1 MARARNIK
9 PGFFSNDELV
19 ELPFEGR
26 LLFIGLWTIADRAG
40 RLLDRPKKIKMD
52 LFPADNV
59 DIEMLLQGLAER
71 GFIWRYEVADMRC
84 IQVVNWDKHQNP
96 HVKEVASMLPEPDER
111 RTDTMRA
118 PCKHS
123 ASTVQVPEIPERAGL
138 IPDSLNLIP
147 DSGYLI
153 ADTGLMIPDSLQEQP
168 PATADAAAS
177 GKKPSRRKATQ
188 PAEAPNPLN
197 LDTWK
202 AYKSAYTERYSIA
215 PVQNAK
221 SNSIIKQIV
230 QALGQEAPPIA
241 AFYVMHNDRNY
252 VAKMHQLNLLLAD
265 HAKVRTEWA
274 TNVMMTQAQAIQSDS
289 TATNLN
295 VFGPMI
301 AAARALEAE
310 EERKRHAEQQN
321 T

>member
-52 LFPADNV
+52 LFPADSVDV
-59 DIEMLLQGLAER
+59 DILLNGLAER
-71 GFIWRYEVADMRC
+71 GFIRRYEVGDLRC

-96 HVKEVASMLPEPDER
+96 HVKEVASTIPEPEER
-111 RTDTMRA
+111 RASTIRA
-118 PCKHS
+118 PDKHG
-123 ASTVQVPEIPERAGL
+123 ANLVLVPEIPERAGL
-138 IPDSLNLIP
+138 IPDSLNRIP
-147 DSGYLI
+147 NSGLPI
-153 ADTGLMIPDSLQEQP
+153 PDTGLLILDPLQEQL
-168 PATADAAAS
+168 PATADAAAVE
-177 GKKPSRRKATQ
+177 KKPSRRRAKVE
-188 PAEAPNPLN
+188 PPPNPLN
-197 LDTWK
+197 METWK
-202 AYKSAYTERYSIA
+202 AYKNAYADRYSVA

-221 SNSIIKQIV
+221 SNSLIKQLV
-230 QALGQEAPPIA
+230 QALGAEAPDIA

-252 VAKMHQLNLLLAD
+252 VAKMHQLTLLLAD

-274 TNVMMTQAQAIQSDS
+274 TNVMMTQAKARQTDS
-289 TATNLN
+289 TATNLD

-301 AAARALEAE
+301 AEARAREAE
-310 EERKRHAEQQN
+310 EERNRHAKQ
-321 T
+321 